1 MKTSKP
7 TPPSSSDNQAKRV
20 KSSIRAHIPQSWLAL
35 TNEQRHYLCALMAG
49 GEWTAD
55 EVKALFLARIIG
67 QSHRVLLQLKDDI
80 AELMPLVDFID
91 QPPAEPSRM
100 SHIAGHAAVDA
111 MLDGVPFRTYL
122 EVENYYQG
130 YLKVQSPDALD
141 AIGLALYPGTT
152 AADFD
157 NAHRVMLLMWL
168 VGLKAQYAGLF
179 PHLFG
184 APGSADPDS
193 APTDPRAVM
202 ITCLRALTGGDIT
215 KQPAVLST
223 PTLDALTELDAK
235 AGESEKLKSFS

>member
-7 TPPSSSDNQAKRV
+7 TLPSFSAKRV

-35 TNEQRHYLCALMAG
+35 TNEQRHYLCALLAQ

-55 EVKALFLARIIG
+55 EVKALFLARLIG

-111 MLDGVPFRTYL
+111 MLDGVPFSTYL
-122 EVENYYQG
+122 AVENYYQG
-130 YLKVQSPDALD
+130 YLKVQSPEALD

-184 APGSADPDS
+184 APGSADPNA
-193 APTDPRAVM
+193 APPDPRAVM
-202 ITCLRALTGGDIT
+202 ITCLRALTSGDIT

-235 AGESEKLKSFS
+235 AEESEKLKV

>member
-7 TPPSSSDNQAKRV
+7 TLPSFSAKRV

-35 TNEQRHYLCALMAG
+35 TNERRHYLCALLAQ

-55 EVKALFLARIIG
+55 EVKTLFLARLIG

-111 MLDGVPFRTYL
+111 MLDGVPFSTYL
-122 EVENYYQG
+122 AVENYYQG
-130 YLKVQSPDALD
+130 YLKVQSPEALD
-141 AIGLALYPGTT
+141 AIGMALYPGTT

-184 APGSADPDS
+184 APGSADPNA
-193 APTDPRAVM
+193 APPDPRAVM

-235 AGESEKLKSFS
+235 AEESEKLKSFS

>member
-7 TPPSSSDNQAKRV
+7 TLPSSSAKTV

-35 TNEQRHYLCALMAG
+35 TNEQRHYLCTLLAQ

-111 MLDGVPFRTYL
+111 MLDGVPFSTYL
-122 EVENYYQG
+122 AVENYYQG
-130 YLKVQSPDALD
+130 YLKVQSPEALD
-141 AIGLALYPGTT
+141 AIGMALYPGTT

-184 APGSADPDS
+184 APGSADPNA
-193 APTDPRAVM
+193 APPDPRAVM

-235 AGESEKLKSFS
+235 AEEAERMKV

>member
-7 TPPSSSDNQAKRV
+7 TLPSSSDNSAKRV
-20 KSSIRAHIPQSWLAL
+20 RSSVKAHIPQSWLAL
-35 TNEQRHYLCALMAG
+35 TNEQRHYLCALIAG
-49 GEWTAD
+49 GEWTGD

-80 AELMPLVDFID
+80 AELIPLVDFID
-91 QPPAEPSRM
+91 QPPAEPSSM
-100 SHIAGHAAVDA
+100 SHIAGHAAVEA
-111 MLDGVPFRTYL
+111 MLDGVPFSTYL
-122 EVENYYQG
+122 AVENYYQG
-130 YLKVQSPDALD
+130 YLKVQSPEALD
-141 AIGLALYPGTT
+141 AIGMELYPGTST
-152 AADFD
+152 ADFD
-157 NAHRVMLLMWL
+157 NSHRVMLLMWL

-193 APTDPRAVM
+193 APPDPRAVM

-235 AGESEKLKSFS
+235 AEEMKALKLS